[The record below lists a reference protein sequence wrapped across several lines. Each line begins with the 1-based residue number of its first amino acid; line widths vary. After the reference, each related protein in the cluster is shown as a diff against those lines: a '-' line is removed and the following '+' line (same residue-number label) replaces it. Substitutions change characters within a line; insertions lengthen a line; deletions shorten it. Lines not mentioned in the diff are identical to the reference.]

1 MIFFIADVHLPPQ
14 VDHPI
19 SQVFI
24 NFIQG
29 KAQQA
34 EHLYIL
40 GDLFDG
46 WLGDDLGLIM
56 YAPIIQVL
64 ADYTQKGHK
73 LSICTGNRDF
83 LLKADFAA
91 ATGAKLLQDET
102 EIILGT
108 EVALLLHGD
117 TLCTD
122 DVEYLLLRETLHDS
136 NWQTQILQKTAA
148 ERVAFAQQLKQN
160 SKMGK
165 DQKND
170 LIMDVTLKGI
180 TDLLSFH
187 SDITHIIHGHTHKPN
202 HHNLANNLH
211 RWVVSD
217 WSNELITLVCWDV
230 KMGLF
235 LDYLEV

>member
-19 SQVFI
+19 SQAFI

-102 EIILGT
+102 EITLGT
-108 EVALLLHGD
+108 EIALLLHGD

-122 DVEYLLLRETLHDS
+122 DVEYLILRETLHDS

-202 HHNLANNLH
+202 HYNLANNLH

-217 WSNELITLVCWDV
+217 WSNELITLVWWDV

>member
-19 SQVFI
+19 SQAFI

-122 DVEYLLLRETLHDS
+122 DVEYLLLRETLYDS

-187 SDITHIIHGHTHKPN
+187 SEITHVIHGHTHKPN

-230 KMGLF
+230 KTGLF